1 MDASYV
7 SFPNKTGIIFS
18 SNRPNP
24 NVKGGDTSLPSLN
37 RYNVF
42 LADYDEKAG
51 FRQITQL
58 TEMPFGNA
66 RFPMQYNVNHYT
78 FVSDQNGV
86 GNRYAGFF
94 STRADGI
101 DTLVKIGD
109 EILRNPSMKEIDST
123 LLAWDLPEP
132 DSPTM
137 AKVSPRKR
145 SKETPRIACKIPYWV
160 LNEMAKSL
168 TSKIFS
174 AIDLFHP
181 S

>member
-1 MDASYV
+1 MYLWPDELGKLESTLICNYYNYILLNVYIYHVDNGKVDQLTDDVWDDMDASYV

-101 DTLVKIGD
+101 DTLVKI
-109 EILRNPSMKEIDST
+109 
-123 LLAWDLPEP
+123 
-132 DSPTM
+132 
-137 AKVSPRKR
+137 
-145 SKETPRIACKIPYWV
+145 KI
-160 LNEMAKSL
+160 
-168 TSKIFS
+168 
-174 AIDLFHP
+174 
-181 S
+181 